1 MTRESPPTATPDA
14 DTDTRQHSG
23 ASRDPGVRG
32 MALLRDPV
40 RNKGTAFTE
49 DERDALGL
57 RGLLPPRV
65 FSQDQQVERVL
76 YNFSRKPSDL
86 ERYIFLTALHD
97 RNEKL
102 FYRTVIEHIDLMMPI
117 IYTPTVGEA
126 CRKFAHI
133 FRQSR
138 GLYVSAADRGR
149 VAEILRNWPH
159 RDVAIIV
166 VTDGERILG
175 LGDLGAN
182 GMGIPIGK
190 LALYTACAGIDP
202 RRCLPVMLDVGT
214 DNPEMLDDPLYIG
227 LNQKRLRGPAY
238 DELVEEFVTAV
249 QEVFPRSLIQFED
262 FITDNAFALL
272 ERYRDRVLCFNDDIQ
287 GTAGVVLA
295 GVLAAMRII
304 DAQVAE
310 RGVGAA
316 GRALKDKTILF
327 VGAGSAATGIAD
339 LVAAA
344 MAAEGISPDE
354 ARKHIWLVDSR
365 GLVVASRRDSLA
377 AHKVPYAH
385 EHDAMDLIAAVKAL
399 EPDVVIGATGRPGAF
414 SQELV
419 ELLAAIKEHPVL
431 FALSNPTSKAECT
444 AEQAYTW
451 SAGKVVFASGSPFA
465 PVELDGR
472 THITGQGNNAYIFPG
487 IGLGAVASGAR
498 RVTDEM
504 FLVAARAL
512 AARVDQGRLDAGALY
527 PPLSDLR
534 EASIAIAV
542 AVARCAFDRGLASAT
557 RPASDEALE
566 AGIRAAIYRVEYE

>member
-1 MTRESPPTATPDA
+1 MTTATTPESPELESAREEHQESGPESGPGREQGS
-14 DTDTRQHSG
+14 TRQ
-23 ASRDPGVRG
+23 G
-32 MALLRDPV
+32 MALLRDPGI
-40 RNKGTAFTE
+40 NKGTAFTE
-49 DERDALGL
+49 EERDTLGL

-65 FSQDQQVERVL
+65 FTQDQQIERVL
-76 YNFSRKPSDL
+76 YNYRQKQTDI

-102 FYRTVIEHIDLMMPI
+102 FYRAVIEHIDEMMPI

-149 VAEILRNWPH
+149 VAQVLRNWPH
-159 RDVAIIV
+159 RDVGIIV

-214 DNPEMLDDPLYIG
+214 DNQEMLDDPLYIG
-227 LNQKRLRGPAY
+227 LEQKRLRGAAY
-238 DELVEEFVTAV
+238 HELVEEFVMAV
-249 QEVFPRSLIQFED
+249 QEVFPGALIQFED
-262 FITDNAFALL
+262 FVTSNAFALL

-295 GVLAAMRII
+295 GIMAAMR
-304 DAQVAE
+304 VT
-310 RGVGAA
+310 A
-316 GRALKDKTILF
+316 GQLAKQTVLF

-339 LVAAA
+339 LVTAAI
-344 MAAEGISPDE
+344 AAEGAPPDE
-354 ARKHIWLVDSR
+354 ARKHIWLVDSK

-377 AHKVPYAH
+377 EHKVPYAH
-385 EHDAMDLIAAVKAL
+385 EHEAMGLLDAVKAL
-399 EPDVVIGATGRPGAF
+399 QPDVVIGATGRPGAF

-419 ELLAAIKEHPVL
+419 ELLASIKERPVL

-444 AEQAYTW
+444 AEQAYAW
-451 SAGKVVFASGSPFA
+451 SKGQVVFASGSPFA
-465 PVELDGR
+465 PVERDGR

-487 IGLGAVASGAR
+487 IGLGAIASGAR
-498 RVTDEM
+498 RITDEM
-504 FLVAARAL
+504 FLVAAKAL
-512 AARVDQGRLDAGALY
+512 AERVDQSRLDAGALY
-527 PPLSDLR
+527 PPLGDLR
-534 EASIAIAV
+534 EVSIAIAV
-542 AVARCAFDRGLASAT
+542 AVARCAHDRGLAKGP
-557 RPASDEALE
+557 RPASDAELE
-566 AGIRAAIYRVEYE
+566 AAIREQIYSVAYRS